1 MTPAPLGPRE
11 PWAGEGGFLLQVT
24 VMWPTG
30 FLDPLLGIPIC
41 DTVVTG
47 LQA

>member
-1 MTPAPLGPRE
+1 MPLGLRG
-11 PWAGEGGFLLQVT
+11 PWAGKGNFLLQVT
-24 VMWPTG
+24 VMWLTG

-41 DTVVTG
+41 DTGVTW